1 MADSTRGSGLPG
13 DDGLDDSTTPLDADA
28 QAADETELVAD
39 ESEMVADDTVLDAT
53 ELTIDDAPELISDEA
68 IDDALTPDGAELTD
82 VDLVDPPGEVEV
94 AADETE
100 AEELLEADDEIDD
113 TPDKADP
120 EDIEIADEEQ
130 LEEATAV
137 ARVAKSTKPKPIKRN
152 QTVAPVRKSKPTPK
166 RDDAHNTVVAKRTT
180 PVQFVKQS
188 AGELKKVV
196 WPSASTTQQYFFVV
210 LVFVLFV
217 MFFVAGLDAL
227 FGWLLLLWLG

>member
-1 MADSTRGSGLPG
+1 MMAAAEAAAGFSRVVGRFAVGREVETLALGF
-13 DDGLDDSTTPLDADA
+13 DGDA
-28 QAADETELVAD
+28 Q
-39 ESEMVADDTVLDAT
+39 
-53 ELTIDDAPELISDEA
+53 
-68 IDDALTPDGAELTD
+68 
-82 VDLVDPPGEVEV
+82 
-94 AADETE
+94 
-100 AEELLEADDEIDD
+100 ADDEIDD

-166 RDDAHNTVVAKRTT
+166 RDDAHKTVVAKRTT